1 VRVQAWRRA
10 FWWRAGVAA
19 AGLSQAGLAAEL
31 RRWPGRE
38 GAGGDV
44 AAGILVARPTAGF
57 YWRPGG

>member
-1 VRVQAWRRA
+1 
-10 FWWRAGVAA
+10 VAA

-31 RRWPGRE
+31 RCWPGRE